1 MDLMNESDEEK
12 PDEKK
17 TDYTGLIAAAAT
29 LPLLLYFRHIGKFDL
44 GLNIGICLGVNI
56 IAIRFRW
63 SLRRHVWFWLV
74 MAFVVAAELPLVLMI
89 HWPKEW
95 VPGVALLP
103 IALIVFIVAMGAV
116 QVAEKLFGKP
126 TSAEEG

>member
-1 MDLMNESDEEK
+1 MDLMNESDKEE
-12 PDEKK
+12 PEEKK

-29 LPLLLYFRHIGKFDL
+29 LPVLLYFRHIGKFDL

-63 SLRRHVWFWLV
+63 SLRRRVWFWLV
-74 MAFVVAAELPLVLMI
+74 MALVVAVELPLVLMI
-89 HWPKEW
+89 PWPKEW

-103 IALIVFIVAMGAV
+103 IALVVFVVAMGAI
-116 QVAEKLFGKP
+116 QLAQKLFGKS
-126 TSAEEG
+126 TSGEEG